1 MPLTI
6 RTERKSSQDYDLDP
20 RARVIDELQRISRDS
35 RDEFLGDDWAEAAR
49 KFYSVEGTLGKVPSF
64 RPQVQIPQLQVLSI
78 SEATELTDI
87 NPKVFVYD
95 KSSGQVDQQR
105 SKAFQEEYKSLQVNH
120 QLLFASL
127 WAQFTGIGFLQFG
140 YDPFMDGGFG
150 SIWCRSRAPDSL
162 DVDPG
167 AQCRGDSTYMI
178 AEDRLYP
185 DQISYYWPETGTGLS
200 AEAIS
205 PGMNARQS
213 PAAAGT
219 LPPKMRFPD
228 GPMRQ
233 FDGPTEGESVEADG
247 KLRVRY
253 LYIDDRT
260 IEMVKEE
267 AGGDSARIV
276 EKAQSTDSTG
286 RFTRRLRF
294 PNKRLIVCASG
305 RISRCVADGDNPTPS
320 NCFPFIPIYGLPP
333 LSGFYPPPPTRYSRD
348 LQALTE
354 RTLTQ
359 IFENLVRVN
368 NGIWFLDK
376 NANIDLNAF
385 QGLPAEVV
393 EYDGQNGKPPQFET
407 PNVINESVM
416 KLCQWMLSTQ
426 KELQGFNPS
435 REGTPGAGNLSAELY
450 ESSIFQSKAM
460 TRCRGRLLAH
470 SINEAAS
477 LIYDMMSL
485 HYRKERAYAS
495 SEGGFSISTWKP
507 YYGIA
512 NRTTKLHID
521 PTSLLPI
528 SQAAMRQMAPMLAEL
543 GKIDTE
549 TLLESLGVPDA
560 AGIAAR
566 TSREMALAA
575 LQKSRKR

>member
-1 MPLTI
+1 MALTI
-6 RTERKSSQDYDLDP
+6 RTERKSSENYDMDP
-20 RARVIDELQRISRDS
+20 RARVIDELQRISRDCRS
-35 RDEFLGDDWAEAAR
+35 EVLGDEWAEQAR
-49 KFYSVEGTLGKVPSF
+49 KFYNLEGSVGKVPSF

-87 NPKVFVYD
+87 SPKVFVYD
-95 KSSGQVDQQR
+95 KASGEVDKTR
-105 SKAFQEEYKSLQVNH
+105 SKAFQEEYKVLGVNH
-120 QLLFASL
+120 QTLFAAL
-127 WAQFTGIGFLQFG
+127 WAQFAGIGFLQFG
-140 YDPFMDGGFG
+140 YDPFLDQGFG
-150 SIWCRSRAPDSL
+150 ALWCRSRAPDTL
-162 DVDPG
+162 DVDPA
-167 AQCRGDSTYMI
+167 AQCRSDATYMI

-185 DQISYYWPETGTGLS
+185 DQVGYYWPETGAGMQV
-200 AEAIS
+200 EAIN
-205 PGMNARQS
+205 PGLGARQS
-213 PAAAGT
+213 PASSM

-233 FDGPTEGESVEADG
+233 FDGPVEGESIDADG
-247 KLRVRY
+247 RLRVRY

-260 IEMVKEE
+260 IEMVREE
-267 AGGDSARIV
+267 AGGNAAALV
-276 EKAQSTDSTG
+276 ERAQATDKQG
-286 RFTRRLRF
+286 RFTRRLRY
-294 PNKRLIVCASG
+294 PNKRLIVCATG
-305 RISRCVADGDNPTPS
+305 RTSRCVADGDNPTPG
-320 NCFPFIPIYGLPP
+320 NCYPFIPIYGLPP

-348 LQALTE
+348 LQALCE

-376 NANIDLNAF
+376 NASIDINAF

-393 EYDGQNGKPPQFET
+393 EYDGSAGKPPQFET
-407 PNVINESVM
+407 PNPISDSVM
-416 KLCQWMLSTQ
+416 KLCEWMLTTQ

-435 REGTPGAGNLSAELY
+435 REGSPGAGNLSADLY
-450 ESSIFQSKAM
+450 EASIFQSKAL

-470 SINEAAS
+470 SISEAS
-477 LIYDMMSL
+477 TLIYDMMAT

-495 SEGGFSISTWKP
+495 SEGGFSVSTWKP
-507 YYGIA
+507 YHAAA

-549 TLLESLGVPDA
+549 TLLDALGVPDA
-560 AGIAAR
+560 AGIAQR
-566 TSREMALAA
+566 TNREMALAA
-575 LQKSRKR
+575 LQKQRKR